1 MKMNRLKLHD
11 VSSAPEGSKPLLE
24 GVQKRF
30 GRVPNFFGL
39 MANSPGVLKG
49 YLDLQTD
56 LASTGLPARLRELIA
71 VYAAAWNEC
80 DYCFAAHTAAAKKYN
95 YTDEQLEA
103 MLRGD
108 PGDDVKLDAALHFV
122 RRLLET
128 HGGVSEGDIA
138 TVRAAGYDDAGIAAL
153 IAATAAQFFSNF
165 LNRAM
170 DTEVDFPKPPIQ
182 RAAVHNSGK

>member
-1 MKMNRLKLHD
+1 MNRLKLHD

-24 GVQKRF
+24 GVQKKF

-56 LASTGLPARLRELIA
+56 LATTGLPAKLRELIA
-71 VYAAAWNEC
+71 VYVAAWNQC
-80 DYCFAAHTAAAKKYN
+80 AYCLAAHTAAAKKFH
-95 YTDEQLEA
+95 YTDEELA
-103 MLRGD
+103 RMLRGELDD
-108 PGDDVKLDAALHFV
+108 PKLSATLHFV

-128 HGGVSEGDIA
+128 HGGVSEDDIA
-138 TVRAAGYDDAGIAAL
+138 AARAAGYDDAGIAELTAT
-153 IAATAAQFFSNF
+153 TAAQFYSNF

-170 DTEVDFPKPPIQ
+170 DTEVDFPKPAI
-182 RAAVHNSGK
+182 AATIAGA

>member
-1 MKMNRLKLHD
+1 MNRLKLHD
-11 VSSAPEGSKPLLE
+11 VASAPEGSKPLLE

-49 YLDLQTD
+49 YLDVQTD
-56 LASTGLPARLRELIA
+56 LATTGLPAKLRELIA
-71 VYAAAWNEC
+71 IYAASWNEC
-80 DYCFAAHTAAAKKYN
+80 GYCFAAHTAAAKKFH
-95 YTDEQLEA
+95 YTDEQLER

-108 PGDDVKLDAALHFV
+108 LDDAKLGAALVFV

-128 HGGVSEGDIA
+128 HGGASEDDIA
-138 TVRAAGYDDAGIAAL
+138 TVRAAGYDDAGIAEL
-153 IAATAAQFFSNF
+153 IATTAAQFYSNF

-170 DTEVDFPKPPIQ
+170 DTEVDFPKPGIHPVPSAI
-182 RAAVHNSGK
+182 R

>member
-1 MKMNRLKLHD
+1 MNRLKLHD
-11 VSSAPEGSKPLLE
+11 VTSAPEGSKPLLE
-24 GVQKRF
+24 GVEKKF

-56 LASTGLPARLRELIA
+56 LGTTGLPAKLRELIA

-80 DYCFAAHTAAAKKYN
+80 DYCFAAHVAAAKKFH
-95 YTDEQLEA
+95 YTDEDLER

-108 PGDDVKLDAALHFV
+108 LDDPKLGAALDFV
-122 RRLLET
+122 RALLEK
-128 HGGVSEGDIA
+128 HGGVTKDEIA
-138 TVRAAGYDDAGIAAL
+138 SVRAAGYDDGEIAAL
-153 IAATAAQFFSNF
+153 IATTAAQFYSNF

-170 DTEVDFPKPPIQ
+170 QTEVDFPKPAI
-182 RAAVHNSGK
+182 AAIAAG

>member
-1 MKMNRLKLHD
+1 MNRLKLHD

-56 LASTGLPARLRELIA
+56 LASTGLPAKLRELIA

-80 DYCFAAHTAAAKKYN
+80 DYCFAAHTAAAKKFN
-95 YTDEQLEA
+95 YTDQQLEA
-103 MLRGD
+103 MLRGESSED
-108 PGDDVKLDAALHFV
+108 PKLGAALYFV

-128 HGGVSEGDIA
+128 NGGVSEDDIA
-138 TVRAAGYDDAGIAAL
+138 AVRAAGYDDAGIAAL
-153 IAATAAQFFSNF
+153 IATTAAQFYSNF

-170 DTEVDFPKPPIQ
+170 DTEVDFPKP
-182 RAAVHNSGK
+182 AVHRSGK

>member
-1 MKMNRLKLHD
+1 MNRLKLHD

-56 LASTGLPARLRELIA
+56 LAATGLPPKLRELIA
-71 VYAAAWNEC
+71 VYTAAWNEC
-80 DYCFAAHTAAAKKYN
+80 DYCFAAHTGAAKKFN
-95 YTDEQLEA
+95 YTDDQLEA
-103 MLRGD
+103 MLRGE
-108 PGDDVKLDAALHFV
+108 PGDDAKLGAALHFV
-122 RRLLET
+122 HRLLET
-128 HGGVSEGDIA
+128 HGGVSEDDIA
-138 TVRAAGYDDAGIAAL
+138 AVRAAGYDDAGIAAL
-153 IAATAAQFFSNF
+153 IATAGAQFYSNF

-170 DTEVDFPKPPIQ
+170 DTEVDFPKPTIQ
-182 RAAVHNSGK
+182 RLAVHNSRK